1 MHSNAECVTMAE
13 RETVNINVMIA
24 ERLYPLRVDKAD
36 EEKLRNAVKLV
47 NGKIAEYQA
56 SYAGKDKQ
64 DYMAMCLL
72 NYAVEGLRK
81 DDARQQTDRIAD
93 DKISRIDEILSGVAE

>member
-1 MHSNAECVTMAE
+1 MAE

-47 NGKIAEYQA
+47 NGKIAEYQK

-72 NYAVEGLRK
+72 NYAVESLRK
-81 DDARQQTDRIAD
+81 DEQQQQSDRNAD
-93 DKISRIDEILSGVAE
+93 EKINRIDEILSGLAE